1 MDSVS
6 GVGVMD
12 KAFTVLNAVVKRPMT
27 LAEVVAATKLPRA
40 TAHRLLLAL
49 EVHGAIRRN
58 GDGCYCIGLSMVG
71 LANAASHQFPL
82 IERAQSAAEELR
94 DATGESV
101 QVYVPEGDSR
111 RCIVSYESTHG
122 LRWIVPVGSLLPLSR
137 GSAGRVLAGQR
148 PNPGGWIESSEE
160 REKGVA
166 SVSAPV
172 TDAHGRVIAAVSVS
186 GPIER
191 MGAAAVKR
199 FGAMVAGV
207 ARTLSA

>member
-1 MDSVS
+1 
-6 GVGVMD
+6 MD
-12 KAFTVLNAVVKRPMT
+12 KAFSVLNAVVERPMT
-27 LAEVVAATKLPRA
+27 LSEVVAATKLPRA

-101 QVYVPEGDSR
+101 QVYVAEGDGR
-111 RCIVSYESTHG
+111 RCIVSFESTHG
-122 LRWIVPVGSLLPLSR
+122 LRWIVPVGSLLPLAR

-148 PNPGGWIESSEE
+148 PKPGGWIESSEE

-191 MGAAAVKR
+191 MGAGAVRR
-199 FGAMVAGV
+199 FGAMVARV
-207 ARTLSA
+207 ARDLSV